1 MISQP
6 RSEPGSK
13 RRRRSS
19 ASGYTPVTLRDLL
32 AADMEGNSH
41 LVPPGDDIY
50 VYVGSG
56 VLVWRFVLYLTLAED
71 GAVEVLDLE
80 VDDDHYDAEQ

>member
-1 MISQP
+1 
-6 RSEPGSK
+6 
-13 RRRRSS
+13 
-19 ASGYTPVTLRDLL
+19 
-32 AADMEGNSH
+32 MEGNSH